1 MEKEKNNVEKKV
13 QDKKVRTSI
22 VRKSVSRLISTGNF
36 ENVNIVVDIEEKIE
50 WTTPKERME
59 KTNNVSKI
67 LTLDMI
73 NTINT
78 TLKDLRLN
86 KKIADIKKN
95 N

>member
-1 MEKEKNNVEKKV
+1 MEKEKNNIKKEIRD
-13 QDKKVRTSI
+13 QKVRTSK
-22 VRKSVSRLISTGNF
+22 VRKSISRLISTGNY
-36 ENVNIVVDIEEKIE
+36 ENVNIVVDIEEEIE